1 MKVAIIGGTGY
12 GAVEL
17 LRLLHIHPYAEVQ
30 AIISHSSAG
39 KSLTSL
45 YPHTDGF
52 IEGNMET
59 FDVAALK
66 EKVDFAFFAAPPGV
80 SRDLLPPLA
89 DAGIRCVDLAGD
101 FRLKDPSVYKRWY
114 NEDPAPPQLLEK
126 AVYGLP
132 EWNKSSIAEADFVAN
147 PGCYPTASLL
157 GLLPAV
163 HNSLINP
170 ASIII
175 DAKSG
180 LSGAGKSPSA
190 VAHYSE
196 INENMKAYKL
206 GTHKHIPEIE
216 QLLAEAGGAAAQ
228 PISFSTQLVP
238 MTRGIMATIYAD
250 LQKDITETELLESYK
265 NYYSSHPFVRLRQ
278 LGEWPATKE
287 VATSNFCDIGL
298 YLDKRTNRMTV
309 VSVIDN
315 LVKGAAGQAIQNM
328 NIMQG
333 WEQTTGLWMLPVYP

>member
-17 LRLLHIHPYAEVQ
+17 LRLLHIHPYAEVK
-30 AIISHSSAG
+30 AIISHSNAG
-39 KSLTSL
+39 NSLTAL

-52 IEGNMET
+52 VEGTMET
-59 FDVAALK
+59 FDVSELK
-66 EKVDFAFFAAPPGV
+66 EQVDFAFFAAPPGV
-80 SRDLLPPLA
+80 SRDLLPELVE
-89 DAGIRCVDLAGD
+89 AGIRCVDLAGD
-101 FRLKDPSVYKRWY
+101 FRLKDPAVYKEWY
-114 NEDPAPPQLLEK
+114 KLDAASADLLER

-132 EWNKSSIAEADFVAN
+132 ELNSEEVAGAAFVAN
-147 PGCYPTASLL
+147 PGCYPTATLL

-163 HNSLINP
+163 HNGLIDP
-170 ASIII
+170 SSIIV

-180 LSGAGKSPSA
+180 LSGAGKSLSS
-190 VAHYSE
+190 VTHYSE

-206 GTHKHIPEIE
+206 GAHKHIPEIE
-216 QLLAEAGGAAAQ
+216 QVLAGVGGTQ
-228 PISFSTQLVP
+228 KPITFSTQLVP
-238 MTRGIMATIYAD
+238 MTRGILATIYAD
-250 LQKDITETELLESYK
+250 LQKDLSEAELLESYE
-265 NYYSSHPFVRLRQ
+265 NYYRSHPFVRIRPQ
-278 LGEWPATKE
+278 GEWPATKE

-298 YLDKRTNRMTV
+298 HLDKRTNRLTI

-333 WEQTTGLWMLPVYP
+333 WEQTAGLWMLPVYP

>member
-17 LRLLHIHPYAEVQ
+17 LRLLHIHPYAEVK

-39 KSLTSL
+39 KSLTEL

-52 IEGNMET
+52 MQGNMET
-59 FDVAALK
+59 FDVATLK
-66 EKVDFAFFAAPPGV
+66 EQVDFAFFAAPPGV
-80 SRDLLPPLA
+80 SRDLLPQLA

-101 FRLKDPSVYKRWY
+101 FRLKDSEVYSQWY
-114 NEDPAPPQLLEK
+114 KVNPASQELLEK

-132 EWNKSSIAEADFVAN
+132 EWNKSKIAEADFVAN
-147 PGCYPTASLL
+147 PGCYPTAALL

-163 HNSLINP
+163 HNGLVDP

-180 LSGAGKSPSA
+180 LSGAGKSPGA
-190 VAHYSE
+190 VTHYSE

-206 GTHKHIPEIE
+206 GSHKHIPEIE
-216 QLLAEAGGAAAQ
+216 QLLAEAGGTQQ

-238 MTRGIMATIYAD
+238 MTRGIMTTIYAN
-250 LQKDITETELLESYK
+250 LQVGLSETELLELYET
-265 NYYSSHPFVRLRQ
+265 YYGTHPFVRLRPQ
-278 LGEWPATKE
+278 GEWPATKE

-298 YLDKRTNRMTV
+298 HLDERTNRLTII
-309 VSVIDN
+309 SVIDN

-333 WEQTTGLWMLPVYP
+333 WEQASGLWMLPVYP

>member
-1 MKVAIIGGTGY
+1 VKVAIIGGTGY

-17 LRLLHIHPYAEVQ
+17 LRLLHIHPYAEVK

-39 KSLTSL
+39 KSLTEL

-52 IEGNMET
+52 IKGKMEA

-66 EKVDFAFFAAPPGV
+66 EQVDFAFFAAPPGV
-80 SRDLLPPLA
+80 SRELLPQLVE
-89 DAGIRCVDLAGD
+89 AGIRCVDLAGD
-101 FRLKDPSVYKRWY
+101 FRLKDPAVYEQWY
-114 NEDPAPPQLLEK
+114 KVKPASLALLEK

-132 EWNKSSIAEADFVAN
+132 EWNEKEIAEADFVAN

-163 HNSLINP
+163 HNGLIDP

-180 LSGAGKSPSA
+180 LSGAGKSPNA
-190 VAHYSE
+190 IAHYSE

-206 GTHKHIPEIE
+206 GEHKHIPEIE
-216 QLLAEAGGAAAQ
+216 QLLAEAGGSQQ
-228 PISFSTQLVP
+228 PVSFSTQLVP

-250 LQKDITETELLESYK
+250 LQTESSEEELLESYEI
-265 NYYSSHPFVRLRQ
+265 YYEAHPFVRIRPQ
-278 LGEWPATKE
+278 GTWPATKE

-298 YLDKRTNRMTV
+298 HLDKRTNRLTI

-333 WEQTTGLWMLPVYP
+333 WEQTTGLRMLPVYP